1 VARNARLD
9 ALESTVRIVRDRHAI
24 PHIYARTV
32 EDAVCALGYVHAQDR
47 MWQMD
52 MFRRMSQ
59 GRLAEILGESVLEQ
73 DIFCRT
79 LGFKLAAEKCLA
91 AMDDEALP
99 FRSLTAYCRGV
110 NARVESTPPDELP
123 DYFKMLGYGMER
135 WDPIDTVAFLRYVA
149 WMLCGSFDDLWL
161 LTVADKLGA
170 DGIDEL
176 FPHDRP
182 YETPIVPDKKGSKP
196 RLFRSEVPED
206 VPGLLD
212 AAREILDRAQRT
224 GFWQSANG
232 GVGSNNWAVDGT
244 KSSTGKPILCNDPH
258 LAFSLPSLWYLAH
271 LAADDLNVA
280 GGTFPGIPGILVG
293 RNDHIAW
300 GLTNTQA
307 DVVDYFYE
315 RVHPK
320 DESKY
325 RHGARWRRFEV
336 VEEEFA
342 VRGAESRTV
351 PIHISVHGPVLT
363 REGQAVTM
371 QWAGYEPSDEVRAF
385 LEINCAKNF
394 DDFLGALRNV
404 GVPAQNFAYA
414 DKDGTIAIVPAGRFP
429 IRKHGFGR
437 VAHDGSGGQ
446 FDWRGFVPFEKL
458 RYLLNPDC
466 RYVASAN
473 QRPVGASFPY
483 YLGWQWDAGYRARRI
498 NHLLAVNQVVSVE
511 DMKRF
516 QLDVHDGAAEAFLPA
531 LFLAFEGDEPDE
543 LTAKALALLKV
554 WDCKATPDSVA
565 TTIWMSWFHSLRDAI
580 WEPVWR
586 GAGASPEGSWGFADE
601 NAWCPPVEVLEQILR
616 EQPDQAMPDR
626 RDIPGGDALDAL
638 LRDTFRKALH
648 ALIIKAGE
656 DMRAWKWGRFNR
668 AKFESIADIEEL
680 SRKDI
685 PIGGTV
691 YTLSP
696 GGKLREVESGATFRF
711 IADFSNPDEALVIYP
726 GGQSEDGS
734 SPHYAEFIDGWAK
747 GEYIQL
753 LCYHSPERIPESHIE
768 SEMILEPT

>member
-1 VARNARLD
+1 MARSVRLD
-9 ALESTVRIVRDRHAI
+9 GLEDNVTVIRDRYGI

-59 GRLAEILGESVLEQ
+59 GRLAEILGESMLEQ
-73 DIFCRT
+73 DVFCRT
-79 LGFKLAAEKCLA
+79 LGFARAAEKCLA

-110 NARVESTPPDELP
+110 NARVEKVLPDDLP
-123 DYFKMLGYGMER
+123 DYFKMLGYRMER

-149 WMLCGSFDDLWL
+149 WILCGSFDDLWL

-182 YETPIVPDKKGSKP
+182 YETPIVPDKKPSRP
-196 RLFRSEVPED
+196 RLFHSEVPED
-206 VPGLLD
+206 VQGLID
-212 AAREILDRAQRT
+212 AARDILDRARRT
-224 GFWQSANG
+224 GFWQAANG
-232 GVGSNNWAVDGT
+232 GAGSNNWAVDGT
-244 KSSTGKPILCNDPH
+244 KSATGRPILCNDPH
-258 LAFSLPSLWYLAH
+258 LAFSLPSMWYLAH
-271 LAADDLNVA
+271 LVAGDLNVA
-280 GGTFPGIPGILVG
+280 GGTFPGVPGILVG
-293 RNDHIAW
+293 RNEDIAW

-315 RVHPK
+315 RVHPE

-325 RHGARWRRFEV
+325 RYGARWHRFEV
-336 VEEEFA
+336 VEEKFA
-342 VRGAESRTV
+342 IRGAEPRTV
-351 PIHISVHGPVLT
+351 EINISVHGPVLT
-363 REGQAVTM
+363 REGQTVTV
-371 QWAGYEPSDEVRAF
+371 QWMGHEPSDEVRAF
-385 LEINCAKNF
+385 LEINRAK
-394 DDFLGALRNV
+394 DFHSFLDALRNL
-404 GVPAQNFAYA
+404 GVPAQNFAYT
-414 DKDGTIAIVPAGRFP
+414 DKDGKIAIIPAGRFP
-429 IRKHGFGR
+429 IRKRGFGR
-437 VAHDGSGGQ
+437 VPHDGSRGH
-446 FDWRGFVPFEKL
+446 FDWQGFVPFEKL
-458 RYLLNPDC
+458 RYLVNPDC
-466 RYVASAN
+466 HYVASAN

-498 NHLLAVNQVVSVE
+498 NHLLAVNQVVTVE

-531 LFLAFEGDEPDE
+531 LFLAFAGEKPDDM
-543 LTAKALALLKV
+543 AGKALALLKV
-554 WDCKATPDSVA
+554 WDCKATPESVA

-580 WEPVWR
+580 WEAVWR

-601 NAWCPPVEVLEQILR
+601 NAWYPPVEVLEQILR

-626 RDIPGGDALDAL
+626 RDIPEGDALDAL
-638 LRDTFRKALH
+638 LRDTFRKAVH
-648 ALIIKAGE
+648 QLIIKAGE
-656 DMRAWKWGRFNR
+656 DMHAWKWGRFNR
-668 AKFESIADIEEL
+668 AKFESMADIEEL
-680 SRKDI
+680 SRKGI

-696 GGKLREVESGATFRF
+696 GGKMREVESGATFRF

-734 SPHYAEFIDGWAK
+734 SPHYAEFMDDWVR
-747 GEYIQL
+747 GEYIPL
-753 LCYHSPERIPESHIE
+753 LCYDDPGRIPKDHIE
-768 SEMILEPT
+768 SETVLNPT